1 MESDQTP
8 RPTVGSTPGGARGQG
23 PLIAVFAILVVVALR
38 LASALLVPIAI
49 SILLSL
55 LLGPQVR
62 WLRKHRIPES
72 IGAGLL
78 VFGTVTL
85 LGIGTAFLAAP
96 AAGWVRRGPALL
108 SQIET
113 KVRQVIRPFHAIQVS
128 ALKVEQA
135 ASGAGAGAGGT
146 QKVEM
151 QTPGLVQRVS
161 VSTISAVG
169 ATLGVAF
176 LTYFLLA
183 TGQRLRRRLVG
194 LPAELQHQ
202 ERMEHA
208 LNEIERQTSRYLAF
222 TTLISIGVGGAT
234 WVLLRV
240 AAVPNAGLWATL
252 AGGLNFIPYV
262 GALVSA
268 VLIGTAALLTFDGI
282 ERPLVVVGGFLLIH
296 LVAGNLVT
304 PAVLGRKLPLNTVAL
319 FICLLFWGWV
329 WGVPGV
335 ILAVPMTVMLKV
347 IADHV
352 EHLRP
357 LAVLLGD

>member
-1 MESDQTP
+1 MKSDPTP
-8 RPTVGSTPGGARGQG
+8 RPTAGSTLGGHRGQG
-23 PLIAVFAILVVVALR
+23 LLIAVFTILVVAALR
-38 LASALLVPIAI
+38 LASALLVPIAV

-55 LLGPQVR
+55 LLAPLVR
-62 WLRKHRIPES
+62 WLREHRIPES

-78 VFGTVTL
+78 VFGTITL
-85 LGIGTAFLAAP
+85 LAVGTAFLAGP
-96 AAGWVRRGPALL
+96 AGGWVRRSPALL
-108 SQIET
+108 AQIEA
-113 KVRQVIRPFHAIQVS
+113 KVRQVIRPLHAIQES

-135 ASGAGAGAGGT
+135 ASGARDGGT
-146 QKVEM
+146 QRVEM

-161 VSTISAVG
+161 ISTISAVG

-183 TGQRLRRRLVG
+183 TGQRLRRRLVS
-194 LPAELQHQ
+194 LPAEIRHQ
-202 ERMEHA
+202 TRMEHA
-208 LNEIERQTSRYLAF
+208 LKEIERQTSRYLAF

-240 AAVPNAGLWATL
+240 AAVPNAGLWGTL
-252 AGGLNFIPYV
+252 AGGLNFVPYV

-268 VLIGTAALLTFDGI
+268 LLVGAATLVTFDGI

-319 FICLLFWGWV
+319 FVCLLFWGWV
-329 WGVPGV
+329 WGVAGV

-352 EHLRP
+352 DHLRP